1 MNFSLRR
8 CLVTLTLTT
17 TLGCGRREP
26 VAPPAAPPAAPAA
39 KPTPPLSPED
49 AAEQARLKKV
59 ATVLRCFHQD
69 VRDKATG
76 PEFAGYM
83 RTLSEDIFVVDWLFA
98 QPTRMDLPE
107 DALCTELGEQFRTL
121 FSAAQAK
128 RKPVKPAAGQ
138 PAAPVVADAGPEF
151 TRASNS
157 PTLKHLLDHAEI
169 TQAALLEA
177 SGGKPRRVFEV
188 IVFAGRAVALQRWGD
203 LRYHAHSEEHQPAQQ
218 GAVASAGEQQFVSE
232 IASSLATFVEE
243 VRTGYLS
250 NASLRLGAILHGAQD
265 LALHQGVTRAQQA
278 ALELQADDG
287 TRESAR
293 HQAHQTAIREA
304 KRLTRDVL
312 NIARKAMGEN
322 NWTKLVSWDPPG
334 VYDPAMATKQ
344 FYRNEGQVDNL
355 NALNLIRY
363 WTAGR
368 TPAAVAA
375 AKQPQSLPRWDVAR
389 VFARLPGEMVS
400 RGGAAF
406 RNR

>member
-1 MNFSLRR
+1 
-8 CLVTLTLTT
+8 
-17 TLGCGRREP
+17 
-26 VAPPAAPPAAPAA
+26 
-39 KPTPPLSPED
+39 
-49 AAEQARLKKV
+49 
-59 ATVLRCFHQD
+59 
-69 VRDKATG
+69 
-76 PEFAGYM
+76 
-83 RTLSEDIFVVDWLFA
+83 VVDWLFA

-138 PAAPVVADAGPEF
+138 PDAPVVAEAGPEF

-157 PTLKHLLDHAEI
+157 PTLKHLLDHAEV
-169 TQAALLEA
+169 TRAALMES
-177 SGGKPRRVFEV
+177 SGGKPRPVFDV

-203 LRYHAHSEEHQPAQQ
+203 LRYHAHSEEHQAAHQ
-218 GAVASAGEQQFVSE
+218 GAVASAGEEQFVSE

-250 NASLRLGAILHGAQD
+250 NASLRLGAILHGVQD
-265 LALHQGVTRAQQA
+265 LALHQGITRAQQA
-278 ALELQADDG
+278 ALELQAEDG
-287 TRESAR
+287 PRETAR
-293 HQAHQTAIREA
+293 HQAALREA
-304 KRLTRDVL
+304 KRLTREL
-312 NIARKAMGEN
+312 LQIARKALGDS
-322 NWTKLVSWDPPG
+322 NWTRLVTWEPPG

-344 FYRNEGQVDNL
+344 FYKDEGLVDNL
-355 NALNLIRY
+355 NALNLVRY

-375 AKQPQSLPRWDVAR
+375 VKQPQTLPRWDVAR

-406 RNR
+406 RVR